1 MAACQ
6 FGQRYFYLVVVVLGL
21 EHYLLSFIY
30 SQRSI
35 KAVVSDK
42 RTLPLFALMTVS
54 GFAMALFKAPMALVS
69 VFHHNFNEVYMRDVF
84 QIRTPEAKTLRL
96 SCLAFN
102 AFLYLTILRHD
113 VSAVFS
119 PIFLYVSVAA
129 STVWYAYEL
138 FRNRQNF
145 TAKQMVDSVIYE
157 LLGFVFLAVSFR
169 YSIGLLHFF
178 LYHFVYW
185 ALYPVPGMIRKG
197 PATVRA
203 YAGWHAVLLS
213 LLGFAVYFTNLQK
226 SYMVLPYLL
235 NWFAYVHIAMSFVLS
250 KVHPSWMGRI
260 FRPAPAGYTVEQIER
275 SPSTA
280 RKVLAAISR

>member
-1 MAACQ
+1 
-6 FGQRYFYLVVVVLGL
+6 L
-21 EHYLLSFIY
+21 EHYILSFIY

-42 RTLPLFALMTVS
+42 RTLPLFALMTLS
-54 GFAMALFKAPMALVS
+54 GFAMAFFKAPMVLLS

-84 QIRTPEAKTLRL
+84 LIRTPEARTFRL
-96 SCLAFN
+96 SCFAFN
-102 AFLYLTILRHD
+102 AFLFLTILRHD
-113 VSAVFS
+113 VCAILS
-119 PIFLYVSVAA
+119 PIFLYVGVAA

-178 LYHFVYW
+178 LYHFIYW

-203 YAGWHAVLLS
+203 YAGWHVFLLS
-213 LLGFAVYFTNLQK
+213 LLGVAVYFTNLQK

-235 NWFAYVHIAMSFVLS
+235 NWFAYVHITMSFVLS
-250 KVHPSWMGRI
+250 KEHPSWMGRI
-260 FRPAPAGYTVEQIER
+260 FRPAPAGCTVEKIER
-275 SPSTA
+275 SPALA
-280 RKVLAAISR
+280 RKVLAALSK